1 MSGRGATEPSITSV
15 TPLRH
20 DGVMDDIHGTGL
32 TISCD
37 DCCMRCTAACDDC
50 VVSFLLDADDGG
62 SVVLDLDQAR
72 AVRLLGS
79 AGLVP
84 GLKYRDV
91 G

>member
-1 MSGRGATEPSITSV
+1 
-15 TPLRH
+15 
-20 DGVMDDIHGTGL
+20 MDDIHGTGL

-50 VVSFLLDADDGG
+50 VVSFLLDADEQIGG
-62 SVVLDLDQAR
+62 DTLVLDLDQAR

-84 GLKYRDV
+84 GLRFRDV